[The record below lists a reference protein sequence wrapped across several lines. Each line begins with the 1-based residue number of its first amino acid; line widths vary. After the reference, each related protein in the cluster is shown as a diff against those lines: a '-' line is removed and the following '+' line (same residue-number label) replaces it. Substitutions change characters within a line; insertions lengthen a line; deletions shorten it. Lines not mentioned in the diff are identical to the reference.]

1 MFQRFICVVGIG
13 LAAVA
18 AMSGAEKDGMAEYL
32 NGTLPQRWSY
42 SPEIPMDA
50 PEATDAWWQ
59 SFGDSILD
67 SLVAAGI
74 SNNYD
79 VAMAIRRAEIARN
92 SIRQTAS
99 GWMPVISASAG
110 WSASQESGRIARPYH
125 NP

>member
-79 VAMAIRRAEIARN
+79 VAMAMRRAEIARN
-92 SIRQTAS
+92 SIRQRMDACDKCF
-99 GWMPVISASAG
+99 
-110 WSASQESGRIARPYH
+110 GRMVCIARKRKDCPAIS
-125 NP
+125 